1 MNNVKLQAVNVD
13 ILIQKQSMEWM
24 LREGAFGFHFEKHW
38 KVYLNLE
45 LVPFQLFL
53 TETLR
58 SMEGA

>member
-38 KVYLNLE
+38 KVYLNLK
-45 LVPFQLFL
+45 LVLF
-53 TETLR
+53 
-58 SMEGA
+58 